1 MQLLLAHSVLCD
13 LAPLAADVSPAGVS
27 PADVDL
33 GGPVRVRYAPPVPEG
48 EQPVVLEEVVIPEGE
63 VKRFLIYGT
72 YRPALE
78 WRRIHALI
86 EDEIRLR
93 AAEGKDVSH
102 LVVSDEMFEAH
113 YGKKLAEFVEKYP
126 MLDIETEIS
135 RAYRSLA
142 WYRRELRQEMLFDAV
157 FVPED
162 QAQWPDLTFEALRQ
176 EAGEILIDDFRKSY
190 ERRTT
195 FLTEQ
200 RAEWQAKTDAGEE
213 AGPKPVLQP
222 EDSMYRSILRQIV
235 RDNLYK
241 VVDTKTALTGLSE
254 DLIAT
259 MDFDWDG
266 QAELTVTTAEIWSD
280 VELIVSQQD
289 VDDARQFLALVEAAR
304 QRLEYEGKLLS
315 DEEIATE
322 LEEITSKFQSGMF
335 DLGQIAIGGHQF
347 PSVEAYGDYFGLHE
361 SYKRSIDEDT
371 QVALGAQLPDSLRE
385 HLHQANHVMG
395 LAKVDTE
402 VLLVAAFD
410 FENYEWIEGGWDK
423 ARAKAERLVAEMQ
436 RNQDAFEKSQA
447 GEAIDGEN
455 APLDPVTFWQLLI
468 DDHCDF
474 WDPPPPQHGRQ
485 STVGYKQKGRFGE
498 RTRNDLRSLMSESS
512 YHLFLRGE
520 LLTDRVFFDQ
530 PVGVVDGPHKGS
542 FGYYVTKVLRRS
554 APSRPLNTNDRRHID
569 LLRDD
574 YARVSF
580 VAYAHEALGDTVVGG
595 R

>member
-1 MQLLLAHSVLCD
+1 M
-13 LAPLAADVSPAGVS
+13 
-27 PADVDL
+27 
-33 GGPVRVRYAPPVPEG
+33 
-48 EQPVVLEEVVIPEGE
+48 LEEVVIPEGE

-78 WRRIHALI
+78 WRRIQALI

-93 AAEGKDVSH
+93 SAAGSDVSH
-102 LVVSDEMFEAH
+102 LTVSNEAFEAH
-113 YGKKLAEFVEKYP
+113 YDKKIAEFIEKYP
-126 MLDIETEIS
+126 MLEVETEIS
-135 RAYRSLA
+135 RAYRSLD

-176 EAGEILIDDFRKSY
+176 EAGEILIDDFRKSF

-195 FLTEQ
+195 YLAEQ
-200 RAEWQAKTDAGEE
+200 RAEWQAKVDAGEE
-213 AGPKPVLQP
+213 AGDEPVLQP

-241 VVDTKTALTGLSE
+241 VVDTQTALTGLSE
-254 DLIAT
+254 ELIAT

-266 QAELTVTTAEIWSD
+266 EPELTVTTEQAWND
-280 VELIVSQQD
+280 LAGIVSQQD
-289 VDDARQFLALVEAAR
+289 IDDARQFLALIEATR

-315 DEEIATE
+315 AEEVATE
-322 LEEITSKFQSGMF
+322 LEAITSKFQSGMF

-347 PSVEAYGDYFGLHE
+347 PSVEAYGEYFGLHE
-361 SYKRSIDEDT
+361 SYRRSIDEST
-371 QVALGAQLPDSLRE
+371 QVPLGAQLPDPLRE
-385 HLHQANHVMG
+385 HLHRANHVMG
-395 LAKVDTE
+395 LAKVDAE
-402 VLLVAAFD
+402 VLLVSAFD
-410 FENYEWIEGGWDK
+410 FENYEWIEDGWNK
-423 ARAKAERLVAEMQ
+423 ARAKAERLMAEVR
-436 RNQDAFEKSQA
+436 RNQEAYEKSQS
-447 GEAIDGEN
+447 GEAVEGED

-498 RTRNDLRSLMSESS
+498 RTRNDLRSLMSESA
-512 YHLFLRGE
+512 YHLFLRGA
-520 LLTDRVFFDQ
+520 LVTDRIFFDQ
-530 PVGVVDGPHKGS
+530 PVGEVDGPRKGS

-554 APSRPLNTNDRRHID
+554 APSRPLNTNDRRHVD

-580 VAYAHEALGDTVVGG
+580 VAYAHEALADSALGG
-595 R
+595 E

>member
-1 MQLLLAHSVLCD
+1 MQLFLAHSVLCA
-13 LAPLAADVSPAGVS
+13 LAPLAAGEPTALSVE
-27 PADVDL
+27 DVDV
-33 GGPVRVRYAPPVPEG
+33 GGPIRVRYGPPVPEG
-48 EQPVVLEEVVIPEGE
+48 EQPVVLEEVVIPEDE

-93 AAEGKDVSH
+93 EDEGKDVSH
-102 LVVSDEMFEAH
+102 LSVSDEVFQAH
-113 YGKKLAEFVEKYP
+113 YDKKIGEFVEKYP
-126 MLDIETEIS
+126 MLDVETEIS
-135 RAYRSLA
+135 RAYRSLS
-142 WYRRELRQEMLFDAV
+142 WYRRELRQEMLFDAD
-157 FVPED
+157 FVPDD

-176 EAGEILIDDFRKSY
+176 EAGEILIDDFRKSF
-190 ERRTT
+190 ERRNS
-195 FLTEQ
+195 FLEEQ
-200 RAEWQAKTDAGEE
+200 RAEWLAKGDTDEDP
-213 AGPKPVLQP
+213 GPEPVLQP

-241 VVDTKTALTGLSE
+241 VVDTQTALTGLSK
-254 DLIAT
+254 DRIAT

-266 QAELTVTTAEIWSD
+266 EPELTLSTEEAWSD
-280 VELIVSQQD
+280 VTGIVTQQD
-289 VDDARQFLALVEAAR
+289 VDEARLFLALIEAAR
-304 QRLEYEGKLLS
+304 QRLAYEGKLLS
-315 DEEIATE
+315 NEEIATE

-361 SYKRSIDEDT
+361 SYKRSIDEET
-371 QVALGAQLPDSLRE
+371 AVPLGSQVPDVLRA
-385 HLHQANHVMG
+385 HLHRANHIMG
-395 LAKVDTE
+395 LAKVDAE

-410 FENYEWIEGGWDK
+410 FENFEWIEGGWDK
-423 ARAKAERLVAEMQ
+423 ARDKAERLMAEMQ
-436 RNQDAFEKSQA
+436 RNERSFEESQ
-447 GEAIDGEN
+447 GKDVPDDG
-455 APLDPVTFWQLLI
+455 AASLDPVTFWQLLI

-485 STVGYKQKGRFGE
+485 STVGYKQKGRFGD
-498 RTRNDLRSLMSESS
+498 RTRNDLRSLMSESA
-512 YHLFLRGE
+512 YHHFLRGE
-520 LLTDRVFFDQ
+520 LLTDRIFFDQ
-530 PVGVVDGPHKGS
+530 SVGVVDGPHKGS
-542 FGYYVTKVLRRS
+542 FGYYVTKVLRRG

-580 VAYAHEALGDTVVGG
+580 ITYAHDALDDSEVGG